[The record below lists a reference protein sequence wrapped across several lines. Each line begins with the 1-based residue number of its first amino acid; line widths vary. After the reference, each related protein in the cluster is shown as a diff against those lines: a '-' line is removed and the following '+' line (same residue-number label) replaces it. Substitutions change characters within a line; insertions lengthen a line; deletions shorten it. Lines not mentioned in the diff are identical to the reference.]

1 MLEIPIPGRSM
12 ELRHV
17 WYFSATREAGSV
29 VAAAAKL
36 RVAQPALSRQIK
48 DLEDELGVQLFSRER
63 TGVRP
68 TPAGLIFNEGV
79 QRLTHRLEQALV
91 GVTATVI
98 PAVSRAAR
106 AAVGALLT
114 MATSG

>member
-36 RVAQPALSRQIK
+36 RVAQPAGQRRR
-48 DLEDELGVQLFSRER
+48 VM
-63 TGVRP
+63 VR
-68 TPAGLIFNEGV
+68 
-79 QRLTHRLEQALV
+79 ALRYLR
-91 GVTATVI
+91 GI
-98 PAVSRAAR
+98 RS
-106 AAVGALLT
+106 GAFRYRRKKT
-114 MATSG
+114 RVDR